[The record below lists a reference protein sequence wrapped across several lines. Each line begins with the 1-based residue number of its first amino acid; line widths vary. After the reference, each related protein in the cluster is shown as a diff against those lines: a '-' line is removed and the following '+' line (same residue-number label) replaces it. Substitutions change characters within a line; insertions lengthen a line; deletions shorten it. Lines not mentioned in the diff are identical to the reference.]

1 MGSISVVANEMLSS
15 ANPLGSEFAM
25 KKLLIGTVSLALAGC
40 ATTTTNKTLDNGLT
54 SLVGQPIQAAYDR
67 LGYPN
72 GSQTMNGDTF
82 YVWSTNRNVV
92 MPTYNNGTA
101 YGTVGTTPFQV
112 NTSMPGMM
120 PMNFNCSIR
129 LIVGG
134 DGIIKS
140 WDYQGN
146 AGGCQGYVKML
157 KRQGY

>member
-1 MGSISVVANEMLSS
+1 MVSISGVAKEMQNS
-15 ANPLGSEFAM
+15 ANPLRSEGAM
-25 KKLLIGTVSLALAGC
+25 KKLVSAAAALALAGC
-40 ATTTTNKTLDNGLT
+40 ATTTTNKTLDNGLA

-92 MPTYNNGTA
+92 MPMPNLGSA

-112 NTSMPGMM
+112 NTSTTGMV
-120 PMNFNCSIR
+120 PLNLNCLIR

-146 AGGCQGYVKML
+146 AGGCQGYVKLL
-157 KRQGY
+157 KRQGF